1 VLLCTWLLGCSV
13 ASATGVLGAAWM
25 RGIAYRLLLL
35 LHRDWFGMGWTAL
48 AYAWM
53 DNDTGIR
60 DYKHELSLM
69 HFDAYTHP

>member
-1 VLLCTWLLGCSV
+1 VHLAARLFGRERDWS
-13 ASATGVLGAAWM
+13 SRAAWM

-69 HFDAYTHP
+69 HVDADMHP